1 MYSEMLAD
9 GMVTDPD
16 QRRGYLET
24 LRSEAVRLGH
34 LVENVLAYARLERG
48 SARGRIE
55 ILTTR
60 DLLQRT
66 RERLETRAA
75 AAGLELRI
83 NDNPSLDSQ
92 VRTDVAI
99 VEQILFNLVDNACKY
114 AAPASREP
122 RIDLTVASVGRKHV
136 GLRVRDHGP
145 GIPPAEARRLFQ
157 PFSRSAQDAA
167 GGVPGVGLGLALSR
181 RLARNLGGDL
191 RLLPSAEAGAA
202 FELRLQAGSTDH
214 G

>member
-1 MYSEMLAD
+1 LHPD
-9 GMVTDPD
+9 DP
-16 QRRGYLET
+16 
-24 LRSEAVRLGH
+24 
-34 LVENVLAYARLERG
+34 
-48 SARGRIE
+48 
-55 ILTTR
+55 
-60 DLLQRT
+60 
-66 RERLETRAA
+66 A

-122 RIDLTVASVGRKHV
+122 RIDLAVTGAGSRHVA
-136 GLRVRDHGP
+136 LRIRDHGP

-167 GGVPGVGLGLALSR
+167 GAKDQVAPREEGH
-181 RLARNLGGDL
+181 GGSFV
-191 RLLPSAEAGAA
+191 R
-202 FELRLQAGSTDH
+202 
-214 G
+214 